1 MRALMFDSFARAA
14 APVRPRHEAKPRP
27 QSRRWFARVR
37 GVLLFTLAAGGAATA
52 IVAIRV
58 LFWAIG
64 HPDQPFFREI
74 SRLWS

>member
-1 MRALMFDSFARAA
+1 MRALTFESFARPA
-14 APVRPRHEAKPRP
+14 APVGRRHVTKPKP

-37 GVLLFTLAAGGAATA
+37 GALLFTLAAGGAAAA
-52 IVAIRV
+52 IIAIRV